1 MDRLVL
7 ANIADRPTRAAAS
20 VVGVALGICGDHRNE
35 GRRGTGA
42 GRRSRDRDRSP
53 PCRGRWSKRRPEH
66 RALWSTF
73 LHIIGRLLSPTGGK
87 IFVRGDEM
95 TSLNDSRR
103 TELRRRE
110 IGFVFQRFN
119 LFPTLSVEED
129 LRLAEGIHNGGVRGM
144 REMGPSARS
153 C

>member
-1 MDRLVL
+1 
-7 ANIADRPTRAAAS
+7 
-20 VVGVALGICGDHRNE
+20 
-35 GRRGTGA
+35 
-42 GRRSRDRDRSP
+42 
-53 PCRGRWSKRRPEH
+53 
-66 RALWSTF
+66 
-73 LHIIGRLLSPTGGK
+73 
-87 IFVRGDEM
+87 M

-129 LRLAEGIHNGGVRGM
+129 LRLAERIHNGGVRGM